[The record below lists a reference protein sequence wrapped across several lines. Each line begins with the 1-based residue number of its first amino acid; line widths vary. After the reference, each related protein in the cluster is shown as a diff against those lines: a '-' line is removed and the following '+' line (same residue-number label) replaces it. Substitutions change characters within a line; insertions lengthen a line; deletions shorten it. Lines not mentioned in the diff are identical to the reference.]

1 MDNSKLFT
9 IFIPFTNN
17 VLGEFNI
24 SRVSSHSVGDD
35 IIALEV
41 KWTTLHK
48 WDVNV
53 STYRE
58 ELAHADQLLLCVGD
72 VDELAP
78 CVVLVGVVSLR

>member
-1 MDNSKLFT
+1 MCLENSILAGYHR
-9 IFIPFTNN
+9 I
-17 VLGEFNI
+17 
-24 SRVSSHSVGDD
+24 SVGDD

-53 STYRE
+53 PTYRE
-58 ELAHADQLLLCVGD
+58 EFAHADQLLLCVGD

-78 CVVLVGVVSLR
+78 LVVLVGVVHLR